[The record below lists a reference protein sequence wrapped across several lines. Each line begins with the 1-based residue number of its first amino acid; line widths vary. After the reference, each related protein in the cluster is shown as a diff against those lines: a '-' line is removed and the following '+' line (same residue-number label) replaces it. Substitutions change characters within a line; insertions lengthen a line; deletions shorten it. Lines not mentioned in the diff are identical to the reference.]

1 MFGRILPLVV
11 FVALVFTVPAWA
23 GIQDE
28 DIGQLI
34 YNLGYSNMKI
44 ILVRYLGKVY
54 QTFWGLRSVT
64 GGNR

>member
-1 MFGRILPLVV
+1 MFGQILPLVV

-34 YNLGYSNMKI
+34 YNLG
-44 ILVRYLGKVY
+44 RGGYLGKVY